1 MICAGGAALRH
12 VLRLLHECAGAG
24 FHLGNGV
31 GLHNALERGNA
42 AALERMS
49 GYSGKLQ
56 LHAELVNIYADIAHG
71 IRRQLAAVRIG
82 ENAVEQLLCVGGIT
96 QLHRRFKGREHFKDF
111 VGQLLRERAE
121 LSEVRHR
128 MVGREDGEAHR
139 LRGFIGGI
147 GKTDG
152 IVIAVGNTDKQQKM
166 CQTADNIHRFPA

>member
-24 FHLGNGV
+24 FHLGDGV

-82 ENAVEQLLCVGGIT
+82 ENAVEQLLCVGGIA

-139 LRGFIGGI
+139 LCGFIGGV